1 MLHAI
6 LSFPKLSHFNLPSLK
21 RAGML
26 LFLEFR
32 SAIVS
37 CPLEL
42 LLKAQKV
49 KTTTQILIEEQA
61 WVSTCTLKCKVKI
74 EKARSRMTLS
84 SLHYW
89 LQ

>member
-1 MLHAI
+1 MLILHAYI
-6 LSFPKLSHFNLPSLK
+6 LSYPQLSHFNLPSLK
-21 RAGML
+21 RAGTL

-49 KTTTQILIEEQA
+49 KTTTKILIEEQA
-61 WVSTCTLKCKVKI
+61 YSFTLECKIKKC
-74 EKARSRMTLS
+74 AFA
-84 SLHYW
+84 
-89 LQ
+89 